1 MSERNGGLLKG
12 LIIGGLIGAVLGV
25 LYAPKSGKE
34 MREELAGK
42 TDDLLSKAK
51 EEYEKALEKSRIVS
65 ETAVKRL
72 EELGSSAKEKVEEA
86 ESKVNKFAYQ
96 GVKAVPGNKNK
107 LKKAFDVG
115 VATYR
120 KEKNKKL
127 I

>member
-1 MSERNGGLLKG
+1 
-12 LIIGGLIGAVLGV
+12 
-25 LYAPKSGKE
+25 

-51 EEYEKALEKSRIVS
+51 EEYEKALEKSRVVS

-72 EELGSSAKEKVEEA
+72 EELGSSAKEKVEEE
-86 ESKVNKFAYQ
+86 ESKGNKVNKFAHQ
-96 GVKAVPGNKNK
+96 GVNTVPGNKNK

>member
-1 MSERNGGLLKG
+1 MAEKNGGLLKG

-34 MREELAGK
+34 MREELTGK
-42 TDDLLSKAK
+42 TDDFLSKAR
-51 EEYEKALEKSRIVS
+51 EEYEKALEKSRMVS

-72 EELGSSAKEKVEEA
+72 EESGSSVKEKVEEV
-86 ESKVNKFAYQ
+86 ESKVNKFAHQ
-96 GVKAVPGNKNK
+96 DAKKVPGNKNK